1 MGSVVQHKSAVATT
15 QSVSVTLDSPVTLGN
30 LLVVFIAR
38 FGVVDAI
45 AGFDEDNAPSWTTF
59 ESLGTEVANGQ
70 RLDVYANLAQAN
82 ESYTLTVEFQTNT
95 GLAKAVHLFEISGY
109 TTLDKQNFNSQTTA
123 TPSISLGQNTSF
135 NNELVLVAFL
145 DGSHI
150 GETFST
156 SSGFTAGESTN
167 TGVGSM
173 FTEYTTLSAIGN
185 PTAATTIQNSDAVCS
200 IMLTLYDVN
209 DEGGTGGSG
218 GSGGGGTSPSG
229 TVFLGSVRVLGSAP
243 AGRTNPFLGT
253 VKVISSAPSGV
264 PNPYLGSIAVG
275 SPSGSQT
282 NPSLG
287 EVLIVADVP
296 AGATDVFWGSVEE
309 TS

>member
-15 QSVSVTLDSPVTLGN
+15 QGVSVTLDSPVTLGN

-38 FGVVDAI
+38 NGVSDGV
-45 AGFDEDNAPSWTTF
+45 AGFDEDSAPSWTSF
-59 ESLGTEVANGQ
+59 EFVATNVANGQ
-70 RLDVYANLAQAN
+70 RLDAYANIAQAS
-82 ESYTLTVEFQTNT
+82 ESYTLTVEFQTNS

-109 TTLDKQNFNSQTTA
+109 TTLDKQSSNSQTTA
-123 TPSISLGQNTSF
+123 SPSISLGQNTSF
-135 NNELVLVAFL
+135 NSELVLAAFL

-156 SSGFTAGESTN
+156 SSGYTAAELTN

-173 FTEYTTLSAIGN
+173 FTEYTTLSSTGN

-200 IMLTLYDVN
+200 LMLTFYDSDN
-209 DEGGTGGSG
+209 TGGGDG
-218 GSGGGGTSPSG
+218 GDSGGGGSSPSSG
-229 TVFLGSVRVLGSAP
+229 IFLGSVRVLGSAP
-243 AGRTNPFLGT
+243 SGRSNPFLGT
-253 VKVISSAPSGV
+253 VKVVSSAPSGV
-264 PNPYLGSIAVG
+264 PNPYLGSVVLG

-287 EVLIVADVP
+287 DVVVVADVP
-296 AGATDVFWGSVEE
+296 AGASDPFLGTVSEA
-309 TS
+309 S

>member
-15 QSVSVTLDSPVTLGN
+15 QNVSVTLDSPVTLGN
-30 LLVVFIAR
+30 LLVVFIAHNGIVD
-38 FGVVDAI
+38 GV
-45 AGFDEDNAPSWTTF
+45 AGFDEDSAPSWTSFDSIAT
-59 ESLGTEVANGQ
+59 TVANGQ
-70 RLDVYANLAQAN
+70 RLDVYANLAQAS

-95 GLAKAVHLFEISGY
+95 GSAKAVHLFEISGY
-109 TTLDKQNFNSQTTA
+109 TTLDKQNSNSQTTA

-135 NNELVLVAFL
+135 NNVLVLVAFL

-156 SSGFTAGESTN
+156 SSGFTAGKSTN

-173 FTEYTTLSAIGN
+173 FTEYATLSAIAN

-200 IMLTLYDVN
+200 IMLTFYDVN
-209 DEGGTGGSG
+209 DGATGGSG
-218 GSGGGGTSPSG
+218 GSGGGGSSPSSG
-229 TVFLGSVRVLGSAP
+229 VFMGSVRVLGSAP
-243 AGRTNPFLGT
+243 SGRSNPFLGT

-275 SPSGSQT
+275 SPSGSQS
-282 NPSLG
+282 NPDMG
-287 EVLIVADVP
+287 EVVVVADVP
-296 AGATDVFWGSVEE
+296 AGASDPFLGTVSEA
-309 TS
+309 S